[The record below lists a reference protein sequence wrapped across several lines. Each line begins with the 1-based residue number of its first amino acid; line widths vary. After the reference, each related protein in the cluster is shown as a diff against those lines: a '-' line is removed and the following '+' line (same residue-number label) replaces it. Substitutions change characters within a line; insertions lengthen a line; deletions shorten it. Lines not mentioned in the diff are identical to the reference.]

1 MGQQHP
7 NELKIAYDQENDV
20 LYMSLGDPKDSLCE
34 TLENG
39 VVIKRDP
46 ITSSIIGLILVD
58 VKHNFAST
66 HPRRIAPGLTAELV
80 TA

>member
-1 MGQQHP
+1 MGQQTP

-20 LYMSLGDPKDSLCE
+20 LYVSLGDPKDSICQ
-34 TLENG
+34 TMDNG

-46 ITSSIIGLILVD
+46 STGKIIGLIIVD
-58 VKHNFAST
+58 VTDNFAST
-66 HPRRIAPGLTAELV
+66 HPRSIAPGLEAELV